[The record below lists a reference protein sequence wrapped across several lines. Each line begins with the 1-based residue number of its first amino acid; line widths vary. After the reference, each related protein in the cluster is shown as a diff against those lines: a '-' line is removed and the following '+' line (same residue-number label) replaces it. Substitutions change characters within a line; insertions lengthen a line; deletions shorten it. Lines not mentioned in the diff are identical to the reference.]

1 MDIQASKLEL
11 IQAILKVDNASIIEK
26 MVNILQ
32 KEQGDFWDELSE
44 DQQQEI
50 KRGLAQLDEGKRVSY
65 DSFVKKISWWRS
77 FYQSLLNQNY
87 YN

>member
-65 DSFVKKISWWRS
+65 DSFVKKIS
-77 FYQSLLNQNY
+77 
-87 YN
+87 